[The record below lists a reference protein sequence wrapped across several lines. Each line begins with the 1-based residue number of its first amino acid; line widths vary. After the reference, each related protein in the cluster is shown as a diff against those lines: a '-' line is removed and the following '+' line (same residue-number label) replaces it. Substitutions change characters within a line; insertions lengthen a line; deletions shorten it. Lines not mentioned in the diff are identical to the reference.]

1 MKSIE
6 SLGLSLEE
14 FLEIALC
21 AMQSK
26 KEELGL

>member
-14 FLEIALC
+14 FLEIALS
-21 AMQSK
+21 AMQTK